1 MDNHDLIDLL
11 KELEDVKARQKA
23 LAEKEALC
31 REEIFSLMQTNGLEK
46 EETDYGSVRLQRRYD
61 KDYGEAIKMLERQLK
76 EAKKLA
82 EDMGDYTVIGHKD
95 TLVYTPP
102 KDLF

>member
-1 MDNHDLIDLL
+1 MNEELIALL
-11 KELEDVKARQKA
+11 KELEDIKARQKA
-23 LAEKEALC
+23 LSEKEAQC
-31 REEIFSLMQTNGLEK
+31 REDIFSLMQEQGLEK

-82 EDMGDYTVIGHKD
+82 EDMGDYEIAGHKD
-95 TLVYTPP
+95 TLVYIPP
-102 KDLF
+102 KDIF

>member
-1 MDNHDLIDLL
+1 MDNQDLIDLL
-11 KELEDVKARQKA
+11 QELEGIKARQKA
-23 LAEKEALC
+23 LAEKEAQC
-31 REEIFSLMQTNGLEK
+31 REDIFSLMQANGLEK

-82 EDMGDYTVIGHKD
+82 EDMGDYTVVGHKD
-95 TLVYTPP
+95 TLVYVPP
-102 KDLF
+102 KDPF